1 VRKATRKNI
10 LASIKNPP
18 PTPTT
23 MSKFENYTRTSEN
36 YDLTRQPV
44 GLELIFGALACGS
57 RPLGEQTVLDAGC
70 GTGNYL
76 PALTSKVARVEGV
89 EFNPGMLGTAQ
100 KKMEDCPQLRLQQGS
115 ILELPIEDNSCDG
128 IVVNYVVHHLEDGSD
143 ASFTA
148 TRNAVAEC
156 HRVLAPG
163 GTLVIQTCYAEQ
175 YRQGYWY
182 SSLIPSAIDR
192 LLHRFIPLDQ
202 LEQGMS
208 EVGLKPGGRLVSL
221 DEVLQG
227 ETYLDPLG
235 PTRKEWR
242 DGDSSWALV
251 EEEELASVTA
261 DIERMVVDG
270 SINEFLAERESL
282 RRQHGQAT
290 FVIGRKPLS

>member
-1 VRKATRKNI
+1 
-10 LASIKNPP
+10 
-18 PTPTT
+18 
-23 MSKFENYTRTSEN
+23 MSLFENYTNTSEN

-57 RPLGEQTVLDAGC
+57 RPLGDQTVLDAGC

-76 PALTSKVARVEGV
+76 PALAGKVARVEGV
-89 EFNPGMLGTAQ
+89 ELNPGMLETART
-100 KKMEDCPQLRLQQGS
+100 KMANHQEVTLQQCS
-115 ILELPIEDNSCDG
+115 VLELPIESGSCDG
-128 IVVNYVVHHLEDGSD
+128 VVVNYVLHHLEDGSD
-143 ASFTA
+143 ESFAA
-148 TRNAVAEC
+148 TRSSVAEFS
-156 HRVLAPG
+156 RVLAPG
-163 GTLVIQTCYAEQ
+163 GTLVIQTCYHEQ

-182 SSLIPSAIDR
+182 SALIPEAIDR
-192 LLHRFIPLDQ
+192 LVKRFIPLDL

-208 EVGLKPGGRLVSL
+208 ESGLEPGGRLVSL

-251 EEEELASVTA
+251 EPEELENVSAE
-261 DIERMVVDG
+261 IERMRGDD
-270 SINEFLAERESL
+270 SLTAFLAEREER

-290 FVIGRKPLS
+290 FVIGRKPSS

>member
-1 VRKATRKNI
+1 
-10 LASIKNPP
+10 
-18 PTPTT
+18 
-23 MSKFENYTRTSEN
+23 MSLFENYTNTSAN

-57 RPLGEQTVLDAGC
+57 RPLGDQTVLDAGC

-76 PALTSKVARVEGV
+76 PALAGKVARVEGV
-89 EFNPGMLGTAQ
+89 ELNPGMLETART
-100 KKMEDCPQLRLQQGS
+100 KMANHQEVTLQQGS
-115 ILELPIEDNSCDG
+115 VLELPTESGSCDG
-128 IVVNYVVHHLEDGSD
+128 VVVNYVLHHLEDGSD
-143 ASFTA
+143 ESFAA
-148 TRNAVAEC
+148 TRSSVAEFS
-156 HRVLAPG
+156 RVLAPD
-163 GTLVIQTCYAEQ
+163 GTLVIQTCYHEQ

-182 SSLIPSAIDR
+182 SALIPEAIDR
-192 LLHRFIPLDQ
+192 LVKRFIPLDL

-208 EVGLKPGGRLVSL
+208 ESGLEPGGRLVSL

-251 EEEELASVTA
+251 EPEELENVSAE
-261 DIERMVVDG
+261 IERMRGDD
-270 SINEFLAERESL
+270 SLTAFLAEREER

-290 FVIGRKPLS
+290 FVIGRKPSS

>member
-1 VRKATRKNI
+1 
-10 LASIKNPP
+10 
-18 PTPTT
+18 
-23 MSKFENYTRTSEN
+23 MSQFENYTNTSQN

-57 RPLGEQTVLDAGC
+57 RPLGEQTVLDGGC

-76 PALTSKVARVEGV
+76 PALAGKVARVEGV
-89 EFNPGMLGTAQ
+89 ELNPGMLGTAQ
-100 KKMEDCPQLRLQQGS
+100 KKMANYPQLRLQQGS

-128 IVVNYVVHHLEDGSD
+128 VVVNFVVHHLEDGSD

-148 TRNAVAEC
+148 TRSAVAEC

-163 GTLVIQTCYAEQ
+163 GTLVIQTCSADQ

-182 SSLIPSAIDR
+182 SALIPSAIDR
-192 LLHRFIPLDQ
+192 LIRRYIPLDL

-208 EVGLKPGGRLVSL
+208 DAGLKPGGRLVSL
-221 DEVLQG
+221 DAVLQG

-235 PTRKEWR
+235 PTRREWR

-251 EEEELASVTA
+251 EEGEMA
-261 DIERMVVDG
+261 DLIAKIERMVADG
-270 SINEFLAERESL
+270 SMDEFLAGRELL
-282 RRQHGQAT
+282 RRQRGQAT
-290 FVIGRKPLS
+290 FVIGRKPQL

>member
-1 VRKATRKNI
+1 
-10 LASIKNPP
+10 
-18 PTPTT
+18 
-23 MSKFENYTRTSEN
+23 MSKFENYTITSEN

-76 PALTSKVARVEGV
+76 AALHGKVAKVEGV
-89 EFNPGMLGTAQ
+89 ELNLGMLETAQTKMAECPGM
-100 KKMEDCPQLRLQQGS
+100 RLQQGS
-115 ILELPIEDNSCDG
+115 VLELPIEDGACDG
-128 IVVNYVVHHLEDGSD
+128 VVVNYVLHHLEDGSD
-143 ASFTA
+143 ASFAA
-148 TRNAVAEC
+148 TRSAVAEF

-163 GTLVIQTCYAEQ
+163 GTLIIQTCYHQQ

-182 SSLIPSAIDR
+182 SALIPAAIDR
-192 LLHRFIPLDQ
+192 LVHRFIPLQ
-202 LEQGMS
+202 LLEQGMS
-208 EVGLKPGGRLVSL
+208 ESGLVPAGRLVSL

-235 PTRKEWR
+235 PTRQEWR

-251 EEEELASVTA
+251 EEGEMANVIAE
-261 DIERMVVDG
+261 IKRMVAD
-270 SINEFLAERESL
+270 SSMDEFLAEREAL

-290 FVIGRKPLS
+290 FVIGRKPQS

>member
-1 VRKATRKNI
+1 
-10 LASIKNPP
+10 
-18 PTPTT
+18 
-23 MSKFENYTRTSEN
+23 MSKFENYTITSEN

-76 PALTSKVARVEGV
+76 AALHGKVAKVEGV
-89 EFNPGMLGTAQ
+89 ELNLGMLETAQAKMADCPGM
-100 KKMEDCPQLRLQQGS
+100 RLQQGS
-115 ILELPIEDNSCDG
+115 VLELPIEDGACDG
-128 IVVNYVVHHLEDGSD
+128 VVVNYVLHHLEDGSD
-143 ASFTA
+143 ASFAA
-148 TRNAVAEC
+148 TRSAVAEF

-163 GTLVIQTCYAEQ
+163 GTLIIQTCYHQQ

-182 SSLIPSAIDR
+182 SALIPAAIDR
-192 LLHRFIPLDQ
+192 LVHRFIPLQ
-202 LEQGMS
+202 LLEQGMS
-208 EVGLKPGGRLVSL
+208 EAGLVPAGRLVSL

-235 PTRKEWR
+235 PTRQEWR

-251 EEEELASVTA
+251 EEGEMANVIAE
-261 DIERMVVDG
+261 IKRMVAD
-270 SINEFLAERESL
+270 SSMDEFLAEREAL

-290 FVIGRKPLS
+290 FVIGRKPQS

>member
-1 VRKATRKNI
+1 V
-10 LASIKNPP
+10 PW
-18 PTPTT
+18 
-23 MSKFENYTRTSEN
+23 
-36 YDLTRQPV
+36 PV
-44 GLELIFGALACGS
+44 GPGPSASKPSL
-57 RPLGEQTVLDAGC
+57 TLDAGRATTC
-70 GTGNYL
+70 PL
-76 PALTSKVARVEGV
+76 SPVKWHESKEWSSTRECWGRHR
-89 EFNPGMLGTAQ
+89 
-100 KKMEDCPQLRLQQGS
+100 KRWRDCPQLRLQQGS

>member
-1 VRKATRKNI
+1 
-10 LASIKNPP
+10 
-18 PTPTT
+18 
-23 MSKFENYTRTSEN
+23 MSLFENYTNTSEN

-76 PALTSKVARVEGV
+76 PALASKVARVEGV
-89 EFNPGMLGTAQ
+89 ELNPGMLETART
-100 KKMEDCPQLRLQQGS
+100 KMVNHQEVTLQQGS
-115 ILELPIEDNSCDG
+115 VLELPIESESCDG
-128 IVVNYVVHHLEDGSD
+128 VVVNYVLHHLEDGSD
-143 ASFTA
+143 ESFAA
-148 TRNAVAEC
+148 TRSSVAEFS
-156 HRVLAPG
+156 RVLAPG
-163 GTLVIQTCYAEQ
+163 GTLVIQTCYHEQ

-182 SSLIPSAIDR
+182 SALIPDAIDR
-192 LLHRFIPLDQ
+192 LVKRFIPLD
-202 LEQGMS
+202 LIEQGIS
-208 EVGLKPGGRLVSL
+208 ESGLEPGGRLVSL

-251 EEEELASVTA
+251 EPEELENVNAE
-261 DIERMVVDG
+261 IERMREDESLPV
-270 SINEFLAERESL
+270 FLAEREER

>member
-1 VRKATRKNI
+1 
-10 LASIKNPP
+10 
-18 PTPTT
+18 
-23 MSKFENYTRTSEN
+23 MSKFENYTNTSQN

-76 PALTSKVARVEGV
+76 AALAGKVARVEGV
-89 EFNPGMLGTAQ
+89 ELNSGMLETART
-100 KKMEDCPQLRLQQGS
+100 KTADLSELRLQEGS
-115 ILELPIEDNSCDG
+115 ILELPIEDGSCDG
-128 IVVNYVVHHLEDGSD
+128 VVVNYVLHHLENGSD
-143 ASFTA
+143 AGFAA
-148 TRNAVAEC
+148 TRSAVEEC
-156 HRVLAPG
+156 YRVLAPG
-163 GTLVIQTCYAEQ
+163 GTLVIQTCYPEQ

-182 SSLIPSAIDR
+182 SALIPAAIDR
-192 LLHRFIPLDQ
+192 LIHRFIPLQ
-202 LEQGMS
+202 LLEQGMS
-208 EVGLKPGGRLVSL
+208 EAGLAPAGRLVSL

-235 PTRKEWR
+235 PTRQEWR

-251 EEEELASVTA
+251 EEGEMASVMAEIKRMLA
-261 DIERMVVDG
+261 DSSMD
-270 SINEFLAERESL
+270 EFLAGREEL

>member
-1 VRKATRKNI
+1 
-10 LASIKNPP
+10 
-18 PTPTT
+18 
-23 MSKFENYTRTSEN
+23 MSKFENYTITSEN

-76 PALTSKVARVEGV
+76 AALHGKVAKVEGV
-89 EFNPGMLGTAQ
+89 ELNLGMLETAQTKMADCPGM
-100 KKMEDCPQLRLQQGS
+100 RLQQGS
-115 ILELPIEDNSCDG
+115 VLELPIEDGACDG
-128 IVVNYVVHHLEDGSD
+128 VVVNYVLHHLEDGSD
-143 ASFTA
+143 ASFAA
-148 TRNAVAEC
+148 TRSAVAEF

-163 GTLVIQTCYAEQ
+163 GTLIIQTCYHQQ

-182 SSLIPSAIDR
+182 SALIPAAIDR
-192 LLHRFIPLDQ
+192 LVHRFIPLQ
-202 LEQGMS
+202 LLEQGMS
-208 EVGLKPGGRLVSL
+208 EAGLVPAGRLVSL

-235 PTRKEWR
+235 PTRQEWR

-251 EEEELASVTA
+251 EEGEMANVIAE
-261 DIERMVVDG
+261 IKRMVAD
-270 SINEFLAERESL
+270 SSMDEFLAEREAL

-290 FVIGRKPLS
+290 FVIGRKPQS

>member
-1 VRKATRKNI
+1 
-10 LASIKNPP
+10 
-18 PTPTT
+18 
-23 MSKFENYTRTSEN
+23 MSKFENYTSTSEN

-76 PALTSKVARVEGV
+76 AALHGKVARVEGV
-89 EFNPGMLGTAQ
+89 ELNLGMLETAQ
-100 KKMEDCPQLRLQQGS
+100 TKMADCPEMRLQQGS
-115 ILELPIEDNSCDG
+115 VLELPIEDGSCDG
-128 IVVNYVVHHLEDGSD
+128 VVVNYVLHHLEDGSD
-143 ASFTA
+143 AGFAA
-148 TRNAVAEC
+148 TRSAVAEF

-163 GTLVIQTCYAEQ
+163 GTLIIQTCYHQQ

-182 SSLIPSAIDR
+182 SALIPAAIDR
-192 LLHRFIPLDQ
+192 LVHRFIPLQ
-202 LEQGMS
+202 LLEQGMS
-208 EVGLKPGGRLVSL
+208 EAGLVPAGRLVSL

-235 PTRKEWR
+235 PTRQEWR

-251 EEEELASVTA
+251 EEEEMANVIA
-261 DIERMVVDG
+261 KIKRMVAD
-270 SINEFLAERESL
+270 SSMNEFLAEREAI

-290 FVIGRKPLS
+290 FVIGRKPQS

>member
-1 VRKATRKNI
+1 
-10 LASIKNPP
+10 
-18 PTPTT
+18 
-23 MSKFENYTRTSEN
+23 MSKFENYTITSEN

-76 PALTSKVARVEGV
+76 AALHGKVARVEGV
-89 EFNPGMLGTAQ
+89 ELNLGMLETAQTKMADCPGM
-100 KKMEDCPQLRLQQGS
+100 RLQQGS
-115 ILELPIEDNSCDG
+115 VLELPIEDGACDG
-128 IVVNYVVHHLEDGSD
+128 VVVNYVLHHLEDGSD
-143 ASFTA
+143 ASFAA
-148 TRNAVAEC
+148 TRSAVAEF

-163 GTLVIQTCYAEQ
+163 GTLIIQTCYHQQ

-182 SSLIPSAIDR
+182 SALIPAAIDR
-192 LLHRFIPLDQ
+192 LVHRFIPLQ
-202 LEQGMS
+202 LLEQGMS
-208 EVGLKPGGRLVSL
+208 EAGLVPAGRLVSL

-235 PTRKEWR
+235 PTRQEWR

-251 EEEELASVTA
+251 EEGEMANVIAE
-261 DIERMVVDG
+261 IKRMVAD
-270 SINEFLAERESL
+270 SSMDEFLAEREAL

-290 FVIGRKPLS
+290 FVIARKPQS

>member
-1 VRKATRKNI
+1 
-10 LASIKNPP
+10 
-18 PTPTT
+18 
-23 MSKFENYTRTSEN
+23 MSLFENYTNTSEN

-76 PALTSKVARVEGV
+76 PALASKVARVEGV
-89 EFNPGMLGTAQ
+89 ELNPGMLETART
-100 KKMEDCPQLRLQQGS
+100 KMVNHQEVTLQQGS
-115 ILELPIEDNSCDG
+115 VLELPIESGSCDG
-128 IVVNYVVHHLEDGSD
+128 VVVNYVLHHLEDGSD
-143 ASFTA
+143 ESFAA
-148 TRNAVAEC
+148 TRSSVAEFS
-156 HRVLAPG
+156 RVLAPG
-163 GTLVIQTCYAEQ
+163 GTLVIQTCYHEQ

-182 SSLIPSAIDR
+182 SALIPDAIDR
-192 LLHRFIPLDQ
+192 LVKRFIPLD
-202 LEQGMS
+202 LIEQGIS
-208 EVGLKPGGRLVSL
+208 ESGLEPGGRLVSL

-251 EEEELASVTA
+251 EPEELENVNAE
-261 DIERMVVDG
+261 IERMREDESLPV
-270 SINEFLAERESL
+270 FLAEREER

-290 FVIGRKPLS
+290 FVIGRKPSS

>member
-1 VRKATRKNI
+1 
-10 LASIKNPP
+10 
-18 PTPTT
+18 
-23 MSKFENYTRTSEN
+23 MSKFENYTITSEN

-76 PALTSKVARVEGV
+76 AALHGKVAKVEGV
-89 EFNPGMLGTAQ
+89 ELNLGMLETAQTKMADCPGM
-100 KKMEDCPQLRLQQGS
+100 RLQQGS
-115 ILELPIEDNSCDG
+115 VLELPIEDGACDG
-128 IVVNYVVHHLEDGSD
+128 VVVNYVLHHLEDGSD
-143 ASFTA
+143 ASFAA
-148 TRNAVAEC
+148 TRSAVAEF

-163 GTLVIQTCYAEQ
+163 GTLIIQTCYHQQ

-182 SSLIPSAIDR
+182 SALIPAAIDR
-192 LLHRFIPLDQ
+192 LVHRFIPLEL

-208 EVGLKPGGRLVSL
+208 ESGLVPAGRLVSL

-235 PTRKEWR
+235 PTRQEWR

-251 EEEELASVTA
+251 EEGEMANVIAE
-261 DIERMVVDG
+261 IKRMVAD
-270 SINEFLAERESL
+270 SSMDEFLAEREAL

-290 FVIGRKPLS
+290 FVIGRMPQS

>member
-1 VRKATRKNI
+1 
-10 LASIKNPP
+10 
-18 PTPTT
+18 
-23 MSKFENYTRTSEN
+23 MSKLENYTITSEN

-76 PALTSKVARVEGV
+76 AALHGKVAKVEGV
-89 EFNPGMLGTAQ
+89 ELNLGMLETAQTKMADCPGM
-100 KKMEDCPQLRLQQGS
+100 RLQQGS
-115 ILELPIEDNSCDG
+115 VLELPIEDGACDG
-128 IVVNYVVHHLEDGSD
+128 VVVNYVLHHLEDGSD
-143 ASFTA
+143 ASFAA
-148 TRNAVAEC
+148 TRSAVAEF

-163 GTLVIQTCYAEQ
+163 GTLIIQTCYHQQ

-182 SSLIPSAIDR
+182 SALIPAAIDR
-192 LLHRFIPLDQ
+192 LVHRFIPLQ
-202 LEQGMS
+202 LLEQGMS
-208 EVGLKPGGRLVSL
+208 EAGLVPAGRLVAL

-235 PTRKEWR
+235 PTRQEWR

-251 EEEELASVTA
+251 EEGEMANVIAE
-261 DIERMVVDG
+261 IKRMVAD
-270 SINEFLAERESL
+270 SSMDEFLAEREAL

-290 FVIGRKPLS
+290 FVIGRKPQS